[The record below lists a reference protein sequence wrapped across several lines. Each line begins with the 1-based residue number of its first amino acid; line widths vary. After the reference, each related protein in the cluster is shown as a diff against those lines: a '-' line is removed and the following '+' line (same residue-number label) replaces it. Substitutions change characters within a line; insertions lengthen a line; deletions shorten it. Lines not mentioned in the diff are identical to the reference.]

1 MSKIRKYHNHKPQ
14 TPPWHREEE
23 LLNHHETP
31 GRSKIANRVSGVEK
45 ANANTTLPFA
55 NRKEELCSTLKQ
67 SPFIMMQR
75 IYKIMQFCIL
85 DAAPSTKVLLKTTIT
100 NVNSSDSTAEAH
112 ILLMRGHR
120 GNLFRQLCNV
130 LCDIVGETSKSS
142 NKRVKQRR
150 PKLLLNISIELV

>member
-1 MSKIRKYHNHKPQ
+1 MVKAKIVSEYDQEISKSQLQ

-31 GRSKIANRVSGVEK
+31 GRSKIANRVSGVDK
-45 ANANTTLPFA
+45 ANANITLPFA

-67 SPFIMMQR
+67 RPFIMMQR
-75 IYKIMQFCIL
+75 IYKIMQFYIL

-120 GNLFRQLCNV
+120 VFYFANYVMSCVTLLEKQVRVAINV
-130 LCDIVGETSKSS
+130 
-142 NKRVKQRR
+142 
-150 PKLLLNISIELV
+150 